1 MKKKMKR
8 NRCIS
13 LIAVLIL
20 FSANCSLAVAKAGE
34 EKKVRKEPHEK
45 VVTSAISLYS
55 GNASIFA
62 QYLSDQEYSGPI
74 LGFAAEFG
82 SMYKRSDNLSWD
94 LDLTYLGIAPQVF
107 QITNP
112 AVTSGYS
119 PNWNPAK
126 NLYLK
131 AGGSFDFLFGVLSGV
146 PDHVNN
152 VIDFDTQMQ
161 IKAGAGIRY
170 GWNFRKVGGVNEQ

>member
-1 MKKKMKR
+1 MKKKMKKIKS
-8 NRCIS
+8 IS
-13 LIAVLIL
+13 LIAILML
-20 FSANCSLAVAKAGE
+20 FSANCTLAVAKE
-34 EKKVRKEPHEK
+34 TKEQKVRKEAHEK

-119 PNWNPAK
+119 PNRFNADYGTYYNWNPAK

-131 AGGSFDFLFGVLSGV
+131 AGGSFDFLFGVLSVV
-146 PDHVNN
+146 PE
-152 VIDFDTQMQ
+152 
-161 IKAGAGIRY
+161 
-170 GWNFRKVGGVNEQ
+170 RK